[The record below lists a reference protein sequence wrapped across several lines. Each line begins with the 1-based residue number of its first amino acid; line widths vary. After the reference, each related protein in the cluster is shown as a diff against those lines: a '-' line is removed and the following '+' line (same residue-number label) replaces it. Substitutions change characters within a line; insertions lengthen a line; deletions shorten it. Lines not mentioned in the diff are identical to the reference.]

1 MTEYDALMC
10 LASMGISLVLGF
22 AIGFERKLRFKEA
35 GTRTHT
41 IMCVG
46 ACLYMLISQYAFP
59 GSSGDPGRIAAQVV
73 SGIGFLGAGMIF
85 HHKQSVRGLT
95 TAAGIWATAGVGMA
109 VGAGAGAGNHWM
121 WIVALGATAIIIF
134 VQCIMHLNFKIFH
147 SHKYI
152 RLNVAFKCVLGEERE
167 TIKKFFGAT
176 RFSKIHAER
185 EGDIIVYRTI
195 ITTDKVISDADIY
208 KALKEHDFLISIS
221 REDDDL

>member
-1 MTEYDALMC
+1 MTYQDALMC
-10 LASMGISLVLGF
+10 LASMGIALVLGF

-46 ACLYMLISQYAFP
+46 ACLYMLISQYAFTD
-59 GSSGDPGRIAAQVV
+59 GDPGRIAAQVV

-109 VGAGAGAGNHWM
+109 VGAGASVGNQWM
-121 WIVALGATAIIIF
+121 WAVALGATVIIIF
-134 VQCIMHLNFKIFH
+134 VQCLMHLNFKIFH

-152 RLNVAFKCVLGEERE
+152 RLNVAFKCVSGEEKDE
-167 TIKKFFGAT
+167 IKRYFGAT
-176 RFSKIHAER
+176 RFSKINAER
-185 EGDIIVYRTI
+185 DGDIIVYKTI
-195 ITTDKVISDADIY
+195 ITTDKVITDADIY
-208 KALKEHDFLISIS
+208 QALKTHEFLISIS